1 MNVPFLPTQISSLLC
16 IHVFGVFKNARKRKR
31 RNLDQTLFSARLI
44 VSKLFKN
51 YAKVI
56 FDILLKFFF
65 HFKKSYNWKLL
76 HKNGPLPG
84 SQLGGFPEIIGKK
97 RLFFSGSVVA
107 QNCKIVFYYQEILP
121 VRKMFFGQN
130 VMPAKEMAT
139 LLPTQIS
146 SLHVH
151 FFLAFWKNTRKRK
164 KKKLRLDT
172 VQRETY
178 SFKAI

>member
-1 MNVPFLPTQISSLLC
+1 MLCLQNECSVPPHSNIVTSLYSCFWRFQKTQ
-16 IHVFGVFKNARKRKR
+16 GKGKR

-56 FDILLKFFF
+56 FNILLKFFF

-97 RLFFSGSVVA
+97 KAVFQWQRGSAKYVI
-107 QNCKIVFYYQEILP
+107 QFRKPRNPTNQENVFQE
-121 VRKMFFGQN
+121 N
-130 VMPAKEMAT
+130 VMPAK
-139 LLPTQIS
+139 
-146 SLHVH
+146 
-151 FFLAFWKNTRKRK
+151 
-164 KKKLRLDT
+164 
-172 VQRETY
+172 
-178 SFKAI
+178 